1 MQYLRRHY
9 VPLLL
14 GIGATLLVAAVVAG
28 VADLVTDEEPD
39 RRASVGA
46 FQFDLEQLEDALDGF
61 DFSGLDF
68 GDLDFDDL
76 EGLQDLQQL
85 GLLFELLRGYL
96 GGFDGFDGFGDFGEG
111 RFGGGASIFA
121 TDQPALGVTIDAE
134 SGALIIDQV
143 LPGTA
148 AANAGL
154 RSGDE
159 ILSVDGR
166 AVEEV
171 DALRDAIADV
181 APGRIYPLEVL
192 RDGERWQFDIEP
204 QAFVGAG
211 LGPLFEQLGEQFRDR
226 FGSDSERALPEGRA
240 PRDGAP
246 SQAPQFSP
254 RAIPSGAPQLGI
266 SGVDA
271 DGGVRVAQ
279 VQPGS
284 GADVAGV
291 RAGDLI
297 TGVEG
302 VSTRN
307 IEELRDRLG
316 SFAAGDSVRVI
327 VARDGRSEE
336 LRVRLAAPPRQLEA
350 VPALGGLLDEASAT
364 GATASRA
371 LDQLA
376 DLVAERLAA
385 RDAATDAAPTS
396 IVAPAELETYFG
408 RVEAI
413 DGDSIRL
420 TGSLGGV
427 TLTLTAETVT
437 IGSTLAAVGD
447 LVTVVV
453 RDRVVE
459 LLIVVG

>member
-1 MQYLRRHY
+1 MQFLRRNY

-28 VADLVTDEEPD
+28 VADLVTDEEPE
-39 RRASVGA
+39 RRVSVGA
-46 FQFDLEQLEDALDGF
+46 VQFDLDQLEDALR
-61 DFSGLDF
+61 DF
-68 GDLDFDDL
+68 DFDDL
-76 EGLQDLQQL
+76 HDLEGLRDLPEI
-85 GLLFELLRGYL
+85 GILLELLRGYL
-96 GGFDGFDGFGDFGEG
+96 SGFDGFGGFGEG
-111 RFGGGASIFA
+111 LFGGGASIFA
-121 TDQPALGVTIDAE
+121 TDQPTLGVTIDTA
-134 SGALIIDQV
+134 SGALVIEQV
-143 LPGTA
+143 QAGTA

-166 AVEEV
+166 AVDEI
-171 DALRDAIADV
+171 DALRDAIADG
-181 APGRIYPLEVL
+181 ALGRVYVLEVL
-192 RDGERWQFDIEP
+192 RDGERQQFDVQP

-211 LGPLFEQLGEQFRDR
+211 FGPLFEQLGEQFCDQ
-226 FGSDSERALPEGRA
+226 FGSELERAVPGGVLPGGPLPEGRT

-246 SQAPQFSP
+246 SQAPQFTP

-271 DGGVRVAQ
+271 EGGVRVAH

-302 VSTRN
+302 VSTWN
-307 IEELRDRLG
+307 IQELRDRLG

-336 LRVRLAAPPRQLEA
+336 LRVRLSQPLLQSEA

-376 DLVAERLAA
+376 ALVAARLAA
-385 RDAATDAAPTS
+385 RDAVTDAAPTS
-396 IVAPAELETYFG
+396 IVAPAELDTFFG

-413 DGDSIRL
+413 DDDSIRL
-420 TGSLGGV
+420 AGSLGGV
-427 TLTLTAETVT
+427 TLTLTAQTVT
-437 IGSTLAAVGD
+437 IGSTQTAVGD

-453 RDRVVE
+453 RDRVVQ